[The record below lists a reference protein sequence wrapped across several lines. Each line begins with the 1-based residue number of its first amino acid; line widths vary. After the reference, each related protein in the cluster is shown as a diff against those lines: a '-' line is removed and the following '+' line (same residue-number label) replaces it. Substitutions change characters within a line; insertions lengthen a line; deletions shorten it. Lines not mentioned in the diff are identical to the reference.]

1 MAKVNEQ
8 NPERIIWQSYPS
20 WSQFSWLYLF
30 AIWTGMRGLLLLRMN
45 VAGWKLW
52 MGGVVILLGL
62 VVALRYWAQYIVTT
76 KRVVLKNGY
85 SGKELESME
94 IGTIKTVDLDQG
106 PIAGFLGIGTVVVKE
121 KDTERIL
128 RFRGVSNPDIP
139 MTKLQ
144 ALLPV
149 SEDVTNSV

>member
-1 MAKVNEQ
+1 MAESSEK

-30 AIWTGMRGLLLLRMN
+30 AMWTGMRGLLLLRMN

-62 VVALRYWAQYIVTT
+62 VVALRYWAQYVVTT

-94 IGTIKTVDLDQG
+94 IRTIETVDLDQG

-121 KDTERIL
+121 KDTERRL

>member
-1 MAKVNEQ
+1 MAEENEKS
-8 NPERIIWQSYPS
+8 PERIIWQSYPS
-20 WSQFSWLYLF
+20 WGQFSWLYLF
-30 AIWTGMRGLLLLRMN
+30 AMWTGMRGLILLRMN

-62 VVALRYWAQYIVTT
+62 VVALRYWAKYILTT

-94 IGTIKTVDLDQG
+94 IRTIKKVDLDQG
-106 PIAGFLGIGTVVVKE
+106 PFAGFLGIGTVVVKE
-121 KDTERIL
+121 RDTERSL
-128 RFRGVSNPDIP
+128 RFRGVPDPDIP

-149 SEDVTNSV
+149 SEDVTNSI